1 MVHALEGIKT
11 MCARVH
17 TGQSELVDEG
27 GSGPSGPIATR
38 VASHAGAS
46 DVFVSQRSRTSSP
59 VPGSR
64 SRKQINTSS
73 RASPTA
79 GVSSRVVD
87 E

>member
-64 SRKQINTSS
+64 SRKQIKHELKGESH
-73 RASPTA
+73 RRRLFPR
-79 GVSSRVVD
+79 GG
-87 E
+87 